1 MQAPASSTSTV
12 VTAAETGPLTVV
24 SSVSPDSDQPGLH
37 LAADSSPLVTS
48 EQRTVVEGK
57 VEAQV
62 AAISPLD
69 KGVVAAPSVTGV
81 EASVPPLLATPALP
95 ATAATAPVASEL
107 PKPSKPSPGQTDQAL
122 TDPLTGEPLAEDM
135 LLAQVELEGDVP
147 PPVRQN
153 AGSYLDMDALSMLLV
168 GSAIAG
174 TALAFRDSSNDD
186 EDNTP
191 PIIVD
196 PGPPIPEGPGTDPE
210 TPAPPVPPV
219 TPEPPAAAPVTLF
232 DPTEAIVEGFE
243 LDGPLVGV
251 AETLQTV
258 TESALTPLV
267 GESFEPEQPGILD
280 GTDGVLDQ
288 VVSVVPEDLLDT
300 LGGAVD
306 RPVPMDFNGL
316 LLDQLDVVTD
326 AATVLVVDN
335 PISSVLGT
343 ATGPDSSPAGVL
355 NFVDNLVSGEQL
367 GTSVPPITS
376 AAANLPGS
384 LGAVLGSL
392 GTV

>member
-1 MQAPASSTSTV
+1 MQAPTSSTLTV
-12 VTAAETGPLTVV
+12 VTAAETDPFTAA
-24 SSVSPDSDQPGLH
+24 SPDSNQSGLN
-37 LAADSSPLVTS
+37 LVSDSSALVTS

-57 VEAQV
+57 IEARV

-95 ATAATAPVASEL
+95 ATAATAPLASEL
-107 PKPSKPSPGQTDQAL
+107 PKPSKPSPGQFDQAL
-122 TDPLTGEPLAEDM
+122 TDPLTGEPLAEDV
-135 LLAQVELEGDVP
+135 LLALVEREGDVP

-168 GSAIAG
+168 GGAIAG

-196 PGPPIPEGPGTDPE
+196 PGPPLPEGPGTDPE
-210 TPAPPVPPV
+210 TPVPPV

-243 LDGPLVGV
+243 LDGPLIGV

-300 LGGAVD
+300 LGDAVD
-306 RPVPMDFNGL
+306 RPVPMDFNDL

-335 PISSVLGT
+335 PVSAVLG
-343 ATGPDSSPAGVL
+343 ASTGPDSSPAGVL

-376 AAANLPGS
+376 AVTNLPGS
-384 LGAVLGSL
+384 LGTVLGSL